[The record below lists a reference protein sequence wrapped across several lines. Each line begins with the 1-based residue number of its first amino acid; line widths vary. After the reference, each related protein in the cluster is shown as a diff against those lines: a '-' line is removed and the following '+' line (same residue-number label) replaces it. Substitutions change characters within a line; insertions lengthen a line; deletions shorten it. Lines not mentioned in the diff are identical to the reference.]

1 MKKTIV
7 RALSTAALLSTV
19 YAGTALADT
28 YKVQKGDS
36 LSKIAQKYHTSVKD
50 IKSANGLKSDFI
62 SVNQMLKITVASKQT
77 QASQPATYTVV
88 KGDALIKIAN
98 RFHVTVGELKLWN
111 KLDTTIIHVGQRL
124 TVAAP
129 KQTATAAKP
138 APKPTT
144 SSAKPTTATTPQ
156 TTTAATSVYTVKSGD
171 YLGKIAGQYKTTVSN
186 LKSLNKLKSDM
197 IYVGQKL
204 KVPAQKAPAAPVKP
218 ATPKPP
224 VTTTPPKTP
233 ATPPPVVQ
241 TEVRDYIVKN
251 GDTLGGIA
259 GHYQLTVKELKALNK
274 LSSDRIYVGQKLK
287 VPATVTATA
296 TATAT
301 ATGPKTEPTVDS
313 DFAPKMIASAK
324 KLIGVPYVWGGSTPS
339 GFDCSG
345 FIYYAAKQAGMEIS
359 RVSAAGYYDRTY
371 YVDTPK
377 PGDIVFFENTYK
389 KGISHLGIYLGNNQ
403 FIHATDSGV
412 MISNLQSPYYQ
423 AHFESFKRFY

>member
-19 YAGTALADT
+19 FAGTALADT

-36 LSKIAQKYHTSVKD
+36 LSKIAQKYHTSVKV

-62 SVNQMLKITVASKQT
+62 SVNQMLKITVASKTT

-88 KGDALIKIAN
+88 NGDALIKIAN
-98 RFHVTVGELKLWN
+98 RFHVTVGELMLWN
-111 KLDTTIIHVGQRL
+111 KLDTTIIHVGQKL

-138 APKPTT
+138 ALKPITPA
-144 SSAKPTTATTPQ
+144 AKPQ
-156 TTTAATSVYTVKSGD
+156 TTSAATSVYTVKSGD
-171 YLGKIAGQYKTTVSN
+171 YLGKIAGNHKTTVSN

-197 IYVGQKL
+197 IYVGQKI
-204 KVPAQKAPAAPVKP
+204 KVPAQKAPVAPAKPVTPVKP
-218 ATPKPP
+218 ATPKPT
-224 VTTTPPKTP
+224 VITTPPKTP

-241 TEVRDYIVKN
+241 TEVKDYIVKI

-259 GHYQLTVKELKALNK
+259 GDYQLTVKELKALNK
-274 LSSDRIYVGQKLK
+274 LSSDRLFVGQKLK
-287 VPATVTATA
+287 VPAT
-296 TATAT
+296 
-301 ATGPKTEPTVDS
+301 ATGPKPELTVDS
-313 DFAPKMIASAK
+313 DFAAKMITSAK

-345 FIYYAAKQAGMEIS
+345 FVYYAAKQAGMDIG
-359 RVSAAGYYDRTY
+359 RYSAAGFYDRTY
-371 YVDTPK
+371 YVNTPK

-403 FIHATDSGV
+403 FIHANDSGV
-412 MISNLQSPYYQ
+412 MISNMQSPYYQ
-423 AHFESFKRFY
+423 AHFASFKRFY

>member
-19 YAGTALADT
+19 FAGTALADT

-36 LSKIAQKYHTSVKD
+36 LSKIAQKYHTSVKV

-62 SVNQMLKITVASKQT
+62 SVNQMLKITVASKTT

-111 KLDTTIIHVGQRL
+111 KLDTTIIRVGQRL

-129 KQTATAAKP
+129 KQATIA
-138 APKPTT
+138 
-144 SSAKPTTATTPQ
+144 AKPTTATKPK

-171 YLGKIAGQYKTTVSN
+171 YLGKIAVNHKTTVSN

-197 IYVGQKL
+197 IYVGQKI
-204 KVPAQKAPAAPVKP
+204 KVPAQKAPVAPVKP

-241 TEVRDYIVKN
+241 TEVTGYIVKS

-274 LSSDRIYVGQKLK
+274 LSSDRIFVGQKLK
-287 VPATVTATA
+287 VPATATA
-296 TATAT
+296 TV
-301 ATGPKTEPTVDS
+301 TGPKTEPTVDS
-313 DFAPKMIASAK
+313 DFAAKMIVSAK

-339 GFDCSG
+339 GVDCSG
-345 FIYYAAKQAGMEIS
+345 FVYYAAKQAGMDIG
-359 RVSAAGYYDRTY
+359 RYSAAGFYDRTY
-371 YVDTPK
+371 YVNTPK
-377 PGDIVFFENTYK
+377 AGDIVFFENTYK

-403 FIHATDSGV
+403 FIHANDSGV